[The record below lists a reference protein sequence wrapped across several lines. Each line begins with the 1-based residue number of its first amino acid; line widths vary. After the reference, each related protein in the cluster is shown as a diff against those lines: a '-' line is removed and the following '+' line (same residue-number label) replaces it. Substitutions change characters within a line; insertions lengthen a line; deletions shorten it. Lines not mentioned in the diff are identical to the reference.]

1 MKRLIGVAAF
11 LAALG
16 APPVAAAQEQP
27 IDITEGSG
35 PPPLPAT
42 RPTLSVRPLTLE
54 QALQNDAAYRAARA
68 RRRNGILLTAIG
80 TPLGLA
86 VGAVGVYFW
95 DECSSEH
102 APESCSDTKYKV
114 AAVLG
119 YSVAGLSLAVGVSL
133 IVSGQLRMSR
143 IRRERERQLL
153 PAVSLA
159 PLPGGAQLGATW
171 RF

>member
-1 MKRLIGVAAF
+1 MERSIGVALLLAF
-11 LAALG
+11 LGAA
-16 APPVAAAQEQP
+16 PVAAAQEAP
-27 IDITEGSG
+27 IDITEGSV
-35 PPPLPAT
+35 PPPLPAM
-42 RPTLSVRPLTLE
+42 RPTLVTSITLE
-54 QALQNDAAYRAARA
+54 QALRSDAAYRAARA

-86 VGAVGVYFW
+86 VGAVGAFYW

-102 APESCSDTKYKV
+102 APESCSDTKYRV

-119 YSVAGLSLAVGVSL
+119 YSVAGLSLAAGVSL
-133 IVSGQLRMSR
+133 IVSGQVRMSQ
-143 IRRERERQLL
+143 IRRERQRERL